1 MRTETK
7 AFTRSLATFVAA
19 GTALSALAQGAAPTA
34 APTAAGAG
42 MPMEVNYVLLGA
54 AILQMV
60 FIVGL
65 SGVMRTLI
73 GPSAAWMQRLRKGGP
88 IAVLL
93 PLLLFSTHPA
103 QAQAYAGDTGKLE
116 SMELFWWLVAIN
128 IFLFIIL
135 MLQLALLRGMTG
147 ALSTAVST
155 ETGEA
160 VAVEGPTAWQR
171 MMRLLTRRVEAE
183 REQDVLM
190 HHDYDGIQELDNV
203 LPPWWLWLF
212 YGSIIW
218 GVVYL
223 VNLHVI
229 NIWPDQKTLYTQEM
243 DQAKTD
249 VAAYMATLTNLVDE
263 NNVTENKDAAVIA
276 SGKGIFTQY
285 CVACHMANG
294 EGNVGPNLTDVYW
307 LHGGGIKNVFKTI
320 KYGVP
325 EKGMISWQSQLKPAE
340 IQAVASYI
348 LSLQGSNPPNAK
360 APQGDPWTGD
370 ATASDTAKA
379 AVVDSAAIAVDTTKA
394 GPK

>member
-7 AFTRSLATFVAA
+7 AFTRSLTTFVAA

-307 LHGGGIKNVFKTI
+307 LHGGGIKNIFKTI

>member
-7 AFTRSLATFVAA
+7 AFTRSLTTFVAA

-103 QAQAYAGDTGKLE
+103 QAQAYTGDTGKLE

-307 LHGGGIKNVFKTI
+307 LHGGGIKNIFKTI

>member
-1 MRTETK
+1 MRTESK

-19 GTALSALAQGAAPTA
+19 GTALSVLAQGAAPAA

-103 QAQAYAGDTGKLE
+103 QAQAYAGDTGKLQ

-171 MMRLLTRRVEAE
+171 MMRLLTRRVERE
-183 REQDVLM
+183 HEQDVLM
-190 HHDYDGIQELDNV
+190 HHDYDGIRELDNV

-229 NIWPDQKTLYTQEM
+229 NIWPDQKTLYSQEM

-263 NNVTENKDAAVIA
+263 NNVTASADASVIA

-294 EGNVGPNLTDVYW
+294 EGNVGPNLTDAYW

-348 LSLQGSNPPNAK
+348 LGLQGSNPPNAK
-360 APQGDPWTGD
+360 APQGDLWTGD
-370 ATASDTAKA
+370 AATSDTAKA
-379 AVVDSAAIAVDTTKA
+379 AVVDTVAIAMDTTKA
-394 GPK
+394 APK

>member
-307 LHGGGIKNVFKTI
+307 LHGGGIKNIFKTI